1 MIKWVQRQWRA
12 IAGGFAEREGV
23 IEPVSG
29 QAIIFACTRKLTTT
43 AYTQLMV
50 CQGHLFT
57 TQRDSLCRFF
67 TSAMTDFWNPASK
80 RRRGL
85 LWQSRHTA
93 SSSLGAETCQR
104 EAARAVCTCTTR
116 WFDTSRGAR
125 AARLYT
131 IGCPEDKETRHARAG
146 HMFRC
151 GPENNEYAGCYDA
164 LCNQAFRGFLSEA

>member
-1 MIKWVQRQWRA
+1 
-12 IAGGFAEREGV
+12 
-23 IEPVSG
+23 
-29 QAIIFACTRKLTTT
+29 
-43 AYTQLMV
+43 MV

-57 TQRDSLCRFF
+57 TQRDYPL
-67 TSAMTDFWNPASK
+67 P
-80 RRRGL
+80 L
-85 LWQSRHTA
+85 LHKCNDLLLES
-93 SSSLGAETCQR
+93 GIR
-104 EAARAVCTCTTR
+104 EAQRPAVAIEAHSLFLTWSLDLSKGGSKSLAVCTCTTR